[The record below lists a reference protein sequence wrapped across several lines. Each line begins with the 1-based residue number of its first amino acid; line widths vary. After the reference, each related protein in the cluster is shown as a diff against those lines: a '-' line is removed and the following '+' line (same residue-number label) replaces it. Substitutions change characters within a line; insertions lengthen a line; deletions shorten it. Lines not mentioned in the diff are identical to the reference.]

1 MSFVYINPG
10 YYNLFDAHTDGQNLK
25 DTSIVTT
32 NGGQCFRG
40 GTTSSTYTYI
50 VNLPAAKEYWARF
63 DLNRYN
69 SNNTSG
75 GDSTYIHFVDE
86 KGNIIGIVMYSYKIA
101 IYLQKN
107 ESVISNTKNF
117 SFAKNDTKTFMLH
130 VISDATAGKIELYC
144 DNALVSSFTGNTYG
158 NNLSSFV
165 INLGT
170 YYSSSKIYETMAN
183 LIVSDEPICASWKIE
198 ELTTA
203 VTPGGWTAVADKA
216 GYYQAAAAEQS
227 MTVSPDDAAKADYI
241 AGTKKLIGVQCS
253 CVPGYTDTAD
263 ITDLNF
269 TVNGTDAGTK
279 KLGGAETSTCRSDFV
294 KITDIAKANLT
305 ITAKKG

>member
-10 YYNLFDAHTDGQNLK
+10 YYNFFDAYTDGQNLK

-40 GTTSSTYTYI
+40 GTTTSTYTYI

-69 SNNTSG
+69 SNNMSNG
-75 GDSTYIHFVDE
+75 NDTYIQFADE
-86 KGNIIGIVMYSYKIA
+86 KNYRMGIETYSVKDT

-107 ESVISNTKNF
+107 EIAISNTKTF
-117 SFAKNDTKTFMLH
+117 TYPKDTTTTFTLH
-130 VISDATAGKIELYC
+130 VLSDASAGKVELYC
-144 DNALVSSFTGNTYG
+144 GTALVSSYTGNTYG
-158 NNLSSFV
+158 NNLTSFV
-165 INLGT
+165 IKLGVR
-170 YYSSSKIYETMAN
+170 YDSSKIYETMAN

-263 ITDLNF
+263 ITDIHF
-269 TVNGTDAGTK
+269 AADGTDAGTK